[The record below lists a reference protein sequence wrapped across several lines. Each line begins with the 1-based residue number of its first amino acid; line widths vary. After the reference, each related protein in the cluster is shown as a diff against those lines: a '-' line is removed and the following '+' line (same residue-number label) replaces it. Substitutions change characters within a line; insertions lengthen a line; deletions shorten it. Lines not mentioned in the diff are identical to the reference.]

1 MILTLSSLMKRLPH
15 EIEALGLHDAVT
27 LLQTLRRDEHAQL
40 KFDAALHGCTLK

>member
-1 MILTLSSLMKRLPH
+1 MIHLCSAMKRLPH